1 MTSIFKLAGAALAL
15 LVGLAVAPAL
25 AANAYV
31 NQYSS
36 VYKSANVNSLVI
48 YKASKGELVTVLG
61 CQANL
66 CKLQLPGPDGWI
78 RQSRLGS
85 LNKGKP
91 SSNVPFSFGL
101 SIGGDGKPSISIGIG
116 NGNIDPPVIEED
128 DQVCFYKSS
137 NFNGS
142 SLCVEP
148 GDSDDSLSG
157 TWDDNIS
164 SIEVSGNAEV
174 TVCTEE
180 YLEGICSTIHSSKSS
195 LPNALNNEISSYEVN

>member
-1 MTSIFKLAGAALAL
+1 MTSIFKLTGAALAL

-31 NQYSS
+31 NQLSN
-36 VYKSANVNSLVI
+36 VYKYANTSSQVI
-48 YKASKGELVTVLG
+48 YQASKGELVTVIG

-78 RQSRLGS
+78 KQSRLGG

-91 SSNVPFSFGL
+91 SSNIPFSFGL

-116 NGNIDPPVIEED
+116 NGDLPVIEEEEED
-128 DQVCFYKSS
+128 KVCFYKSS

-142 SLCVEP
+142 SFCVES
-148 GDSDDSLSG
+148 GDADDSLSG
-157 TWDDNIS
+157 SWNDSIS
-164 SIEVSGNAEV
+164 SIQIYGDAEV
-174 TVCTEE
+174 LVCTDDD
-180 YLEGICSTIHSSKSS
+180 LEGICSNIYSSKSS
-195 LPNALNNEISSYEVN
+195 LPNALNNEISSYEAN